1 MDHNLYK
8 ELYIKR
14 RRLKLQNRT
23 PDGKLPSICS
33 DTALE
38 DMAKYAPKKKE
49 DLLNISGLGQV
60 FVDKYGDEFMQVLNA
75 YHKSKQNF
83 ENLDSEV
90 RQTLQFLEQRLVN
103 ISRKN
108 RLLYLGKLSNK
119 HSFDL
124 FDDKEFNENLL
135 NLIYGK
141 KKDLVLC
148 SLSAK
153 NPKLDTDRNK
163 YNKLSPLHREVVK
176 DFREHGDYGLYI
188 GYPFVIGKSTTED
201 FLVRAPL
208 CLFPAVIQRTPKEI
222 KLSIDKTKDV
232 LFNNNLVLLQNKL
245 NSQNVDLPNNVVE
258 QLSDDISLQAIE
270 FFKQNSITIDNA
282 KSPNLVKFEE
292 YTLETFPKFESGEF
306 KLVPNAVLGKFS
318 MYDTSIQRDYRK
330 LIESEK
336 IPTLVD
342 NLLSQQHGTDFYL
355 DAEDTP
361 TFDHSLAEF
370 AEEQINYINSLN
382 ASQENAV
389 VQLEQNDSLVI
400 QGPPGTGKSQTITSI
415 IADAC
420 LKEKTVLMVSQKK
433 AALDVIYSRLGNL
446 SKFALFV
453 DNAKNKESF
462 FTQLQNMTLLED
474 AIRFDSRKLDGTNR
488 MIDADINRF
497 KRLDTSFYQE
507 NETGTSMCN
516 IYQQNLACRQTV
528 DEFLFAQNIN
538 SKLLKLKYDQL
549 SALKKTLQDDTLT
562 QTCLAFCKLAE
573 EYPWFEQIDQNL
585 DTMQIIAIKSQLK
598 TLQDQQT
605 KLDIK
610 GGFVKL
616 FSGGKIKKQL
626 QKIASTLIKNEKL
639 CKEISKN
646 ADILSNGLQKLDDYY
661 KSKNIYQTLSDNEKL
676 FVVAIFNINK
686 TLKIDAQS
694 VLQQIF
700 DFIVFAQIKDFE
712 RKHSAT
718 LLEVDKF
725 DKTLSKINSNFDAKM
740 EEVKEKTACKL
751 MACFAEYISSSKR
764 YNEFKRNI
772 DSKRKPSIN
781 KFVAKFNF
789 ELSKGI
795 RIWLMTPETVSEIFP
810 LFSDMFD
817 LLIFDE
823 ASQIY
828 VEKAIPSIARCKKVV
843 VAGDHKQLRPSNLGF
858 GRITGIEEDLGEDEE
873 FFENA
878 ALEEESLLDLTRF
891 KYKEVLLNYHYR
903 SKYEELISFSNYAF
917 YKGRL
922 NVSPNTTKP
931 DTPPIEVIKIE
942 DGLWDNRKNLKEA
955 QAVVALVKEK
965 LYAQTNDTYGVI
977 TFNTAQR
984 DLILDLLDEEC
995 QKDSKFA
1002 SLYYNECE
1010 RKENGEDLGFFVKNI
1025 ENVQG
1030 DERDCI
1036 IFSLAYAKNADGKVI
1051 HNFGWLNQVGG
1062 ENRLNV
1068 AISRS
1073 KKKIYIVTSITAEQL
1088 SVDKLEN
1095 EGPKIFKKYLQYCN
1109 AISSGDYDLAQAV
1122 LKSFVNKDEKV
1133 DKNTSKQK
1141 LHKDI
1146 IAKIKSLGY
1155 PFDLNVGIGA
1165 YKIDIAIKDK
1175 AGNYVLGIDFDD
1187 NIYRKYTNTRERD
1200 IHRQKYLEGR
1210 GWKMYRLWTTRWW
1223 KDQNKELECIKSLL
1237 PTE

>member
-14 RRLKLQNRT
+14 RRLKFQNRT
-23 PDGKLPSICS
+23 PEGKLPNICS

-38 DMAKYAPKKKE
+38 DMAKYVPKKKE
-49 DLLNISGLGQV
+49 ELLNISGLGQV
-60 FVDKYGDEFMQVLNA
+60 FVDKYGDDFMQVLNV
-75 YHKSKQNF
+75 YHKSKQSF
-83 ENLDSEV
+83 ENLDSDV

-108 RLLYLGKLSNK
+108 RLLYLGKLSNS

-124 FDDKEFNENLL
+124 FDDQTFNDNLMSM
-135 NLIYGK
+135 IYGK

-153 NPKLDTDRNK
+153 NPKLTTDQIK
-163 YNKLSPLHREVVK
+163 YKKLSTLHREVVK

-201 FLVRAPL
+201 FLVKAPL
-208 CLFPAVIQRTPKEI
+208 CLFPAIIERTPKEI
-222 KLSIDKTKDV
+222 KLSIDKNKDI

-245 NSQNVDLPNNVVE
+245 NSQNIDLPNNVVE
-258 QLSDDISLQAIE
+258 QLSSDICLQAID
-270 FFKQNSITIDNA
+270 FFKQNSITIDNSA
-282 KSPNLVKFEE
+282 TNTLAQFEE
-292 YTLETFPKFESGEF
+292 CTVENFPKFDSGEF
-306 KLVPNAVLGKFS
+306 KLVQNAVLGKFS

-336 IPTLVD
+336 IPSLVD
-342 NLLSQQHGTDFYL
+342 DLLKQQHGTDFYL

-370 AEEQINYINSLN
+370 TEDQINYINSLN

-400 QGPPGTGKSQTITSI
+400 QGPPGTGKSQTITSL

-446 SKFALFV
+446 SKYALFV

-474 AIRFDSRKLDGTNR
+474 AIRFDGRKLDGINR
-488 MIDADINRF
+488 MIDGDINKF
-497 KRLDTSFYQE
+497 KRLDTCMYQE

-538 SKLLKLKYDQL
+538 SKLFKLKYDQL
-549 SALKKTLQDDTLT
+549 SALKKTLQDETLT
-562 QTCLAFCKLAE
+562 QTCLDFCNLAQT
-573 EYPWFEQIDQNL
+573 YPWFEQIDQNL
-585 DTMQIIAIKSQLK
+585 DTMQIIGINSQLK
-598 TLQDQQT
+598 TLQDQQIEID
-605 KLDIK
+605 KK
-610 GGFVKL
+610 GSFSKL
-616 FSGGKIKKQL
+616 FAGGKIKKQL
-626 QKIASTLIKNEKL
+626 HKIASTLVKDEKI
-639 CKEISKN
+639 CKELCKN
-646 ADILSNGLQKLDDYY
+646 ADILSNGLQNLDNYY
-661 KSKNIYQTLSDNEKL
+661 KCKNIYQTLTDNEKL
-676 FVVAIFNINK
+676 LVEAIFKINK
-686 TLKIDAQS
+686 TANLNPQI

-700 DFIVFAQIKDFE
+700 DFVVFAQIKDFE

-725 DKTLSKINSNFDAKM
+725 DKTLEHINSNFDNKM
-740 EEVKEKTACKL
+740 EQVREKTARKL
-751 MACFAEYISSSKR
+751 MAYFAEYISSSKR
-764 YNEFKRNI
+764 YNEFKRNV

-858 GRITGIEEDLGEDEE
+858 GRITGIEEDFGEDKEID
-873 FFENA
+873 ENA

-931 DTPPIEVIKIE
+931 EKPPIEVIKVE
-942 DGLWDNRKNLKEA
+942 DALWDKRKNLKEA
-955 QAVVALVKEK
+955 EKVVQLVKEK
-965 LYAQTNDTYGVI
+965 LLLQTGDTLGVI

-1036 IFSLAYAKNADGKVI
+1036 IFSLAYAKNAEGKVI

-1095 EGPKIFKKYLQYCN
+1095 DGPKIFKKYLQYCN

-1122 LKSFVNKDEKV
+1122 LKSFVNKEEKI
-1133 DKNTSKQK
+1133 DKNSSKQK
-1141 LHKDI
+1141 IHKDI
-1146 IAKIKSLGY
+1146 VAKIKSLGFA
-1155 PFDLNVGIGA
+1155 FDLNVGIGA

-1175 AGNYVLGIDFDD
+1175 TGNYVLGIDFDD
-1187 NIYRKYTNTRERD
+1187 NIYRKYANTRERD

-1210 GWKMYRLWTTRWW
+1210 GWKMYRLWTTNWW
-1223 KDQNKELECIKSLL
+1223 KDQNKELQNIKSLL